1 MSFLG
6 SGPLDKAHRIRTVS
20 RFDRVMLPRRGGEPE
35 WPKSL
40 TAKFPLRKTWVQRSV
55 LPLVTH

>member
-6 SGPLDKAHRIRTVS
+6 LGPLDKAHRIRIVS
-20 RFDRVMLPRRGGEPE
+20 RFDGAMLPRRGREPE

-40 TAKFPLRKTWVQRSV
+40 TAKFPLR
-55 LPLVTH
+55 